1 MSKTKTK
8 FSTVKVVD
16 RKTGKIKG
24 YLSRRDEERGI
35 DIMWDKKGFEII
47 AL

>member
-8 FSTVKVVD
+8 YSTVKVVD

-35 DIMWDKKGFEII
+35 DAQWDRRGYDII